1 MFIKIMSMASVLSL
15 GVTGTAVVTAEPE
28 STFYPVKTQLEQ
40 TLNIQADTSVS
51 TNANSSANTQNYIN
65 AGLRIG
71 N

>member
-1 MFIKIMSMASVLSL
+1 MLIKIMSMASVLSL

-28 STFYPVKTQLEQ
+28 STLYPIKTEIEQ
-40 TLNIQADTSVS
+40 VLNVQTDTSVS